1 MYNRAKMSRA
11 CTLLAAVGVI
21 AVSAGCAGL
30 PLEASWPDVSLFGT
44 PPQIMYVYADQA
56 RLIDPVDGSTS
67 ELRDSQGDVRLDDA
81 GNPRTW
87 AVQQPASG
95 AVTFYTRPIAL
106 DEDTLYLTAYENK
119 LFEIDPV
126 SSRIANDSG
135 VALPGHVVATPL
147 LGANLL
153 YVPLSETNLVALD
166 SETFD
171 TSWTHST
178 ERGVWATPLLHEGVL
193 YVPSMDHILYALD
206 ADTGEE
212 RWRLDLEGAV
222 ASTPVIANNHLYVG
236 SFGRKLFK
244 IGLDGVIVASIATT
258 EWIWGAPLV
267 IDDEVYVADL
277 GGWVYAL
284 LDQGDSFETV
294 WSRQVATRGIR
305 PTPLV
310 TEDSVIVGSR
320 DKFVYWVSRT
330 TGDEQVKREL
340 RGDVLSELLLL
351 QPDQIG
357 GIDEA
362 YVVVSTL
369 AREELLVAFTLDDG
383 ERKWVYP

>member
-171 TSWTHST
+171 TSLRLTHRVLEELGFSS
-178 ERGVWATPLLHEGVL
+178 EVAADRVLRFRLH
-193 YVPSMDHILYALD
+193 
-206 ADTGEE
+206 
-212 RWRLDLEGAV
+212 
-222 ASTPVIANNHLYVG
+222 
-236 SFGRKLFK
+236 
-244 IGLDGVIVASIATT
+244 
-258 EWIWGAPLV
+258 
-267 IDDEVYVADL
+267 DE
-277 GGWVYAL
+277 
-284 LDQGDSFETV
+284 
-294 WSRQVATRGIR
+294 
-305 PTPLV
+305 
-310 TEDSVIVGSR
+310 
-320 DKFVYWVSRT
+320 
-330 TGDEQVKREL
+330 
-340 RGDVLSELLLL
+340 ELLLRQHL
-351 QPDQIG
+351 IYDNDAAVVQTVSEAMKDLENLFVA
-357 GIDEA
+357 DE
-362 YVVVSTL
+362 SEPKRDPLRT
-369 AREELLVAFTLDDG
+369 
-383 ERKWVYP
+383 P